1 VAAAGTEAISAIAA
15 RVAIRALV
23 FINYLNTRVS
33 PKMRY
38 YDTDAAAAL
47 PKWLRRRRK
56 SPGECKVTAVEAAV
70 VITHPNRDTPETN
83 MARMIVIALFGIS
96 IVLMLAILAFG
107 WSVLEGMMI
116 VSFGY
121 IISYAIIIWRV
132 SDWARGPLA
141 LGAALAIL
149 LAIFSGIAF
158 PTWSDRDGPGYA
170 EPQAI
175 WGGAGLS
182 PGVLGLLTM
191 ILAVLQIGL
200 IVACIRAFR
209 QEWQVEVEMSA
220 ATTAG

>member
-1 VAAAGTEAISAIAA
+1 MEAG
-15 RVAIRALV
+15 
-23 FINYLNTRVS
+23 
-33 PKMRY
+33 
-38 YDTDAAAAL
+38 
-47 PKWLRRRRK
+47 
-56 SPGECKVTAVEAAV
+56 V
-70 VITHPNRDTPETN
+70 VITHPNRDTAETN
-83 MARMIVIALFGIS
+83 TARMIVIALFGIS

-107 WSVLEGMMI
+107 WSVLEGMMV

-121 IISYAIIIWRV
+121 ILAYVVIIWRV
-132 SDWARGPLA
+132 SQWARGPLA

-149 LAIFSGIAF
+149 LAIFSAIAF
-158 PTWSDRDGPGYA
+158 PTWSDRNAPGYA

-209 QEWQVEVEMSA
+209 QEWQVEVEMPA
-220 ATTAG
+220 ASVAG